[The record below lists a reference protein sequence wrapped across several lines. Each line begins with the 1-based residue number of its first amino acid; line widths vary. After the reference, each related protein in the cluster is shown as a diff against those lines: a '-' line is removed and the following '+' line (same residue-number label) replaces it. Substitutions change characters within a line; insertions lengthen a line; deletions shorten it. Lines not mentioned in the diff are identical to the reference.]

1 LPRKKTRMDK
11 NSIIGLLLIGAI
23 MIGFTI
29 VNKPDREALEK
40 EQAQLRQADSLKTLQ
55 NVGKSQKVTKFSS
68 IAKHDSTLSD
78 SLIDAELLI
87 NFGKFANATK
97 GIDTIYKIET
107 SKHIIHLSSKGGHIE
122 QVELKDFKTWEKK
135 ELNLCIADSSKFN
148 ISVPSDN
155 NLINTKD
162 LHFNLLGF
170 EGDNTSDSSTFIL
183 RSNISESEWID
194 FKYTAYKDSYKVGFI
209 ADFSNAKS
217 LIRVDSKKLAVN
229 WEMVGSRQEKNL
241 DNERNNTTIYYR
253 SSKENEVDKISPLEA
268 TKTTIEDPIEW
279 LGFKEQFF
287 ANVLISKA
295 GILPLSEL
303 ETSIIV
309 DSQESTKK
317 MQANFEVPFSQSASG
332 KLEFTLFLGPTQY
345 ALLKDTGHDLQLL
358 VPLGWGIFGWVNKL
372 IVIPA
377 FNFLGQFNLGYGIV
391 ILLLTLYIKLIL
403 LIFQYKSYI
412 SQAKMRVLKP
422 EIDELNKKYEN
433 GDAMEKQQA
442 TMTLYRQAGVNP
454 MGGCLPMVFQIP
466 VLFAMFSFFPASI
479 ELRQE
484 SFLWADDLSTYDSIV
499 NLPFTIPFYG
509 DHVSLFALL
518 MTVSTILYTRMNNQL
533 SSANTQMMPGLKWMM
548 YLMPVI
554 FLFVLNSYAS
564 GLNYY
569 YFLANIITFGQ
580 QFMFRKL
587 VDDDKIHAK
596 IQNNKNKPKSST
608 KSTFQ
613 QKLEEMAKAKTVKA
627 KK

>member
-1 LPRKKTRMDK
+1 MRRKKTRMDK
-11 NSIIGLLLIGAI
+11 NAIIGLLLIGAI

-29 VNKPDREALEK
+29 YNKPEREALEK
-40 EQAQLRQADSLKTLQ
+40 EQTELRIKDSLSAVSNALSAKKLADYSGISKTDSFLPDSVIDNQ
-55 NVGKSQKVTKFSS
+55 LKS
-68 IAKHDSTLSD
+68 
-78 SLIDAELLI
+78 E
-87 NFGKFANATK
+87 FGSFANAVK
-97 GIDTIYKIET
+97 GADTIIKLET
-107 SKHIIHLSSKGGHIE
+107 SKHRIEFNSKGGSIR
-122 QVELKDFKTWEKK
+122 QVVLKEYVTWENKPLI
-135 ELNLCIADSSKFN
+135 LNVADSAAFG
-148 ISVPSDN
+148 ILVPSDN
-155 NLINTKD
+155 KLINTSD
-162 LHFNLLGF
+162 LHFDLY
-170 EGDNTSDSSTFIL
+170 TSIGSLNADSSIHTFRTNL
-183 RSNISESEWID
+183 SESQWID
-194 FKYTAYKDSYKVGFI
+194 FIYTTYKDSYKVGFK
-209 ADFSNAKS
+209 ADFSQVKS
-217 LIRVDSKKLAVN
+217 LIRVDIKKLDIN
-229 WEMVGSRQEKNL
+229 WELTGARQEKNL
-241 DNERNNTTIYYR
+241 ENERNNTTIYYR
-253 SSKENEVDKISPLEA
+253 STKENDVDNLSPLEA
-268 TKTTIEDPIEW
+268 KKEIIEDPLEW
-279 LGFKEQFF
+279 IGFKEQFF
-287 ANVLISKA
+287 TSVLISQD
-295 GILPLSEL
+295 GILPSATL
-303 ETSIIV
+303 ETSLNAN
-309 DSQESTKK
+309 DLTSTKT
-317 MQANFEVPFSQSASG
+317 MSAEFSVPFNPSSQNQ
-332 KLEFTLFLGPTQY
+332 LEFTLFLGPTQY
-345 ALLKDTGHDLQLL
+345 ATLKDAGHDLQLQ

-403 LIFQYKSYI
+403 LIFQYRSYI

-422 EIDELNKKYEN
+422 EIDELTKKHEN

-454 MGGCLPMVFQIP
+454 LGGCLPMVFQIP

-518 MTVSTILYTRMNNQL
+518 MTISTILYTSMNNQL
-533 SSANTQMMPGLKWMM
+533 SAANTQMMPGLKWMM

-587 VDDDKIHAK
+587 VNDDKIHAK
-596 IQNNKNKPKSST
+596 IQANKVKPKSTS

-613 QKLEEMAKAKTVKA
+613 QRLEEMARAKGSKS
-627 KK
+627 K